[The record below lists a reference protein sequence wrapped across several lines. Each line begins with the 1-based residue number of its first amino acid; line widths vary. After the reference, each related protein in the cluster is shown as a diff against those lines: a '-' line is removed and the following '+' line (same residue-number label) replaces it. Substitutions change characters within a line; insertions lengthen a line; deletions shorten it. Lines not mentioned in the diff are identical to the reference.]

1 MQLEKTDIEHWA
13 RGYISQNILLS
24 ISRLDD
30 CIHCGVSLH
39 ACNGFQHRN
48 HSGCTEP
55 ETKSAID
62 PKTANC
68 CDYFLVNT
76 IGLNHK
82 EKLSTRKH
90 AATT

>member
-1 MQLEKTDIEHWA
+1 MRLEKTDIERWA

-30 CIHCGVSLH
+30 RTHCGVSLH
-39 ACNGFQHRN
+39 ACSRFQHRN
-48 HSGCTEP
+48 HSGCIEP
-55 ETKSAID
+55 ETESAID
-62 PKTANC
+62 PESANC

-82 EKLSTRKH
+82 AKLSTRKH
-90 AATT
+90 AAAT